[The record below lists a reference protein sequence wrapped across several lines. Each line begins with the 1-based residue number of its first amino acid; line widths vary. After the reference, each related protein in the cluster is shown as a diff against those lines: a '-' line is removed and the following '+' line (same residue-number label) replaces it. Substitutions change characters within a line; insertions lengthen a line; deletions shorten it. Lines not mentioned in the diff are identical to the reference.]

1 MITIRMLQFREK
13 KAYRLAYSKALHKE
27 FNKALPT
34 VPVKKHS
41 KRQRILNGLALI
53 LLK

>member
-13 KAYRLAYSKALHKE
+13 KAYSKALHKE

-41 KRQRILNGLALI
+41 KRQRILNGSALI